1 MPAKPNSEAELLQRA
16 QSLAGLSLGELALRE
31 GLSIPKNLKREK
43 GWGGQ
48 LIEWCLGASAGSKP
62 IQDFPELGIELK
74 TIPIDSQGK
83 PLESTYV
90 CITPLLQVTGLTW
103 HSSNVYN
110 KLSRVLWI
118 PILAERQI
126 PVEQRIV
133 ANPLLWSPTAEQEQ
147 LLRDDW
153 EELMDMIAF
162 GQIEQITARHGQVLQ
177 LRPKAANNK
186 ARTDAIGPN
195 GQIIQTLPRG
205 YYLKTHFTAELLR
218 LHFQL

>member
-1 MPAKPNSEAELLQRA
+1 MISKPNSEAELYARA

-31 GLSIPKNLKREK
+31 GFSIPANFKRQK

-74 TIPIDSQGK
+74 TIPIDAQGK

-90 CITPLLQVTGLTW
+90 CITPLTNVAGLTW
-103 HSSNVYN
+103 HHSNVYN

-118 PILAERQI
+118 PILAERSI
-126 PVEQRIV
+126 PIPQRIV
-133 ANPLLWSPTAEQEQ
+133 ANPILWSPSAEQNQQ
-147 LLRDDW
+147 LQADW
-153 EELMDMIAF
+153 EEQMEMISF
-162 GQIEQITARHGQVLQ
+162 GQIEQITARQGQVLQ

-186 ARTDAIGPN
+186 ARTAAIGPN
-195 GQIIQTLPRG
+195 GSLIQVLPRG
-205 YYLKTHFTAELLR
+205 YYLKTVFTQEILR
-218 LHFQL
+218 QYFQL